1 MSNSTLSV
9 SVVMATYNGDKFL
22 AAQLDSIIQQTMP
35 ADEILIIDDC
45 STDGTVEIIRAYQQL
60 HGNIRLLLNSSNQ
73 GSSRTFEA
81 ALHSSKGDLIFI
93 SDQDDIWVANKV
105 ETMVNDWEVHRA
117 GLTCSDGCIVD
128 KYGVQRAP
136 SELEFW
142 GHKKPLNTQESLF
155 FVNCY
160 SGHNMMLSKD
170 FIRLAQ
176 PFPAGPVYDH
186 WLVVAACG
194 LGQLRYLP
202 IALTQHRI
210 HDHNQVNG
218 ANKSRP
224 RKNKRARFQ
233 SSRNALYH
241 LAKAVISLPGEQ
253 PAKHLA
259 TLLLKHSAASHTIFS
274 FTTFLNLLRM
284 RKLLFP
290 NDSLKKM
297 LRKTKNYSLGPLGY
311 FL

>member
-35 ADEILIIDDC
+35 ADEVLIIDDC

-73 GSSRTFEA
+73 GSNRTFEA

-93 SDQDDIWVANKV
+93 SDQDDIWIANKV

-117 GLTCSDGCIVD
+117 GLTCSDGCIID
-128 KYGVQRAP
+128 QYGVLSAP
-136 SELEFW
+136 SELTYI
-142 GHKKPLNTQESLF
+142 GQKKILQSQESLF
-155 FVNCY
+155 FANCY
-160 SGHNMMLSKD
+160 SGHNMMLSRD
-170 FIRLAQ
+170 FIELAQ
-176 PFPAGPVYDH
+176 PFPAGPIYDH
-186 WLVVAACG
+186 WLAVVACG

-224 RKNKRARFQ
+224 RKSKRARFQ
-233 SSRNALYH
+233 SSRNALYY

-253 PAKHLA
+253 PAKPLA
-259 TLLLKHSAASHTIFS
+259 TLLLKHSSASHTILS
-274 FTTFLNLLRM
+274 FATFLNLLRM

-290 NDSLKKM
+290 NDPLKKQ
-297 LRKTKNYSLGPLGY
+297 LRKIKNYSLGPLGY